1 MWLKPADFSTNLDDQ
16 LRRHLLGTCNWFLH
30 SDTYGNW
37 RESSKYSS
45 TPNLLWVQGKPGCG
59 KSTLAAQ
66 IVTDLKLLADNI
78 ICYVFCKSGE
88 ENKSDLKDIL
98 RNIIHQILCAASRLK
113 PSFNQIVRNA
123 RLSARTPHAQNIA
136 QLWSLLQQMLGKEVQ
151 VCCVIDGLD
160 ECSNTVEDQVSFL
173 NHISGIFHAAKA
185 TARLAVISR
194 LDKSE
199 LNDASLWTSIQIQ
212 SSDVQGDIEK
222 LVSVKLR
229 ESAVLNGHREKD
241 RLQTRLV
248 EYSDGMILWA
258 ELMIKELEAGHWNVD
273 RVLQH
278 PPRGLGAVY
287 AAIFR
292 RLSTSPAIA
301 EVQHILQLLLVTAR
315 PLHLDELSMGLAL
328 LKGLRSHED
337 YILQGD
343 PDREGKDITRMST
356 PLLTVMPDKTVQLA
370 HSSLKEFLLETE
382 EGARGVL
389 DFGSGNFR
397 FKLTDL
403 HSALAS
409 CLITYLSFECFK
421 DEAREEGL
429 QATLFNG
436 NSLLEYSTLY
446 LITHCTQSP
455 PSTVLAGKLVSF
467 FHSVSGWQWLQRL
480 EIAHSTSFG
489 HLQLMQSQLRSWSNS
504 PYVDDNHRNILG
516 NFLMVLAQQR
526 YEDNKVLPAE
536 HVKSL
541 AAMSAL
547 AKSCR
552 EHGKYDRAE
561 ELQVQVMETTKRILG
576 EEHLSTLSSMA
587 NLASIFWHQGRW
599 KEAEERYSKI
609 IEIRK
614 KLLGKEHPD
623 TLSSIGNLAS
633 TFLIQGRWKE
643 AEELNLQVT
652 EVRKKVLGGEHPDT
666 LNGMGNLALIFQN
679 QERWKEAEELN
690 IQVIE
695 ISKRILGKEHPDT
708 LIHLSNLATVVWY
721 QGRWK
726 EAEDLHV
733 HIINLRKK
741 VLGNEHPNTLF
752 SMHNLAWTWK
762 SQDRNNEAIQLMAEC
777 VELRKKILGVDHP
790 QTKNSLDI
798 LEEWQREESLL
809 ES

>member
-1 MWLKPADFSTNLDDQ
+1 M
-16 LRRHLLGTCNWFLH
+16 
-30 SDTYGNW
+30 
-37 RESSKYSS
+37 
-45 TPNLLWVQGKPGCG
+45 
-59 KSTLAAQ
+59 
-66 IVTDLKLLADNI
+66 
-78 ICYVFCKSGE
+78 
-88 ENKSDLKDIL
+88 
-98 RNIIHQILCAASRLK
+98 
-113 PSFNQIVRNA
+113 
-123 RLSARTPHAQNIA
+123 
-136 QLWSLLQQMLGKEVQ
+136 
-151 VCCVIDGLD
+151 
-160 ECSNTVEDQVSFL
+160 SFL

-633 TFLIQGRWKE
+633 IYNSQGRWKEADELEMQVIETRKRVLGEKHPDTLRVMANLAFTYQNQGRWKEAEELSLQVIETRERVLGEEHPDTLISIANLASIFRNQGRWKQAEERYSKIIETRKRLLGKEHPDTLSSIGNLASTFLIQGRWKE